1 MDGPELLNDFKW
13 HTGEFKRYSAAR
25 RARGVYFHRACFAI
39 RPFPPGFSPLY
50 PPRPR
55 AGDES
60 PRCFHGFLVLFNA
73 GFKFSVT
80 RHLNTLL
87 PKFSTSFN
95 ARFNFS
101 TTALWLQPHISAAH
115 YAAGERAE
123 LAVALAGRPDAP
135 PAQLWRIFRTVAR
148 EPVCGVTPQVL
159 FTIHCASP
167 SAGRIPN
174 RTRCRSSPV
183 STSTRARRA

>member
-1 MDGPELLNDFKW
+1 MI
-13 HTGEFKRYSAAR
+13 
-25 RARGVYFHRACFAI
+25 FAGHASPSGRF
-39 RPFPPGFSPLY
+39 RPFFSLY
-50 PPRPR
+50 AR
-55 AGDES
+55 
-60 PRCFHGFLVLFNA
+60 HGHGRGTNHPAAFMVFLFYLNA

-115 YAAGERAE
+115 YAARERAE

>member
-1 MDGPELLNDFKW
+1 MLRHPAV
-13 HTGEFKRYSAAR
+13 SAR
-25 RARGVYFHRACFAI
+25 CL
-39 RPFPPGFSPLY
+39 PLY
-50 PPRPR
+50 AR
-55 AGDES
+55 
-60 PRCFHGFLVLFNA
+60 HGHGRGTNHPAAFMVFLFYLNA

-95 ARFNFS
+95 AHFNFS

-123 LAVALAGRPDAP
+123 FAVPLTGCPYAP
-135 PAQLWRIFRTVAR
+135 PAQLWRIFRAVAC
-148 EPVCGVTPQVL
+148 EPMCSVTPQIL
-159 FTIHCASP
+159 FTLHRESP

-183 STSTRARRA
+183 STSTRARRAWRLIFTI